1 MRLSFRLSLSS
12 ASLLALPMFAL
23 WWTAH
28 SPCKAQA
35 AQQTPTESEQSTI
48 AELSDEE
55 QQQVKNAERFLT
67 VLEKNPRR
75 GTALDRVY
83 GHHVEFGT
91 LDKFIVSLK
100 QRAEQAGGDGALWML
115 LGLFESQR
123 GNDADAIEAFK
134 KAEQLRPQDPMA
146 CFYLGQA
153 QVRLGDSL
161 AAAQS
166 MERAIERRPQRTD
179 QLEIYQT
186 LGRVHQRAQRT
197 AEALQVWQ
205 RLEKQFPSDAR
216 VLEQIAVTLAEE
228 NQIAEALPRYE
239 KLAELVD
246 DDYRRV
252 VFQVATA
259 ELTIKSGKKPDGI
272 AKLESILGE
281 LNPTSWL
288 YRDVRR
294 RIDDVFLRSGDQ
306 DGLVKYYQA
315 WLEKNGEDV
324 EGMSRLARFLAGA
337 ARVPEALEWL
347 EKALKLAPSRADLRK
362 TYIDLLAG
370 EQRFDQ
376 ASKQFAEL
384 LKAAPNNPDY
394 LRDWGKMVMRNREI
408 PEAQRREEAFAIWNR
423 MIDPSTKDAVAVSQV
438 ADLCRQNQLPE
449 RAEELYRRA
458 VELAPSD
465 PQYREYLGEFLHIQ
479 KRSEDALKVWNEIAS
494 GDRRNVT
501 NLARLAEVFNS
512 FGFSDKACE
521 QIAEA
526 VKLDGKDFPLLLK
539 AADYHTKANKYDE
552 ALSLCDQAVQI
563 AANEDEREEIIRQRI
578 SVLQANQTL
587 EDLAEKM
594 LADLK
599 ASDVEGREANAKF
612 EQWYQAARYLESDRK
627 WADATFAI
635 DQALKLDAK
644 SVLALTTSARI
655 AESSG
660 DYGRAAN
667 LNRQLAEVD
676 RRSQGDHL
684 MNVSRL
690 EAQLGRTAEA
700 LAAAEKLIITAPSK
714 TENYE
719 FYAQTC
725 FRLGKAEEGL
735 QALRKAMRINPNE
748 PHLMSALAAA
758 LADQMRAEESIE
770 VYWRA
775 FEKLEEVEDR
785 TSLMQRIA
793 PLYQQINQTDKLF
806 ERLERGR
813 QEEENRR
820 QFTIC
825 IAQAWQTLGDLSAAR
840 KELESLLSE
849 NTRDTNLLNQ
859 LSKLCDNDGDLES
872 AINYQRQLVSIAPGD
887 ETESPLA
894 GMLVR
899 NSMYDEAKE
908 IYSRLIQREEDLVRQ
923 LRSIDS
929 LIANG
934 NYDTAIQVIEPLL
947 EQRRD
952 DWELLYRQGVCWGK
966 LNNRNEAINRFERIL
981 AMTMNFETLGQ
992 AAAAKLKQAQ
1002 AKAKSDNLR
1011 GIQTALPQNQTP
1023 LSMTSVASQ
1032 VSLATGLTPDNR
1044 YYAPGQA
1051 QPVWM
1056 PEAYGTA
1063 RMAALGWMM
1072 RFEQDA
1078 VSEKILRDSAAA
1090 KPDATEVAKNA
1101 PAEALS
1107 TADKVRERAK
1117 PDAAPRNVIYDWLYV
1132 SQLKSD
1138 FASVYEVTK
1147 RLAKTGGKEE
1157 QRFFLSSLKLR
1168 DTSLNNQNRNAQNAN
1183 PKRTPLSEED
1193 LKLVETCF
1201 KALTTAEKDI
1211 DYNALYA
1218 GNVAYGSN
1226 GQVYVNTG
1234 NGYQL
1239 LPGVFRGMGGFLS
1252 TMIEE
1257 YRLAGK
1263 NEQADELIQQQI
1275 AESKTAAELV
1285 TCITLFITEK
1295 RFEELMPIV
1304 DRWQAAA
1311 LKQIAETPI
1320 VSGRNR
1326 SPASSATSAITTSI
1340 SNLAQRWMSRLSDDE
1355 DNGTILKVLDKTLP
1369 VSIAATKHR
1378 IAVQSAQA
1386 RGITAASTP
1395 GGSPYS
1401 VTIYGSKEAQTRA
1414 QFSFPSLN
1422 SYIDI
1427 STVSLL
1433 RQAYE
1438 SLKRNES
1445 AQDLTK
1451 YLKSKLESADANE
1464 AIYWTWYLASV
1475 QWWMEENDDAM
1486 GLMAKLGQQ
1495 LSADPSF
1502 KFTLVGL
1509 HQSRNE
1515 FDEALAVLETI
1526 AGKDQQ
1532 TILRREMLIMQLA
1545 ERIGDLDRARESAQ
1559 KVFGLRMDSATQQS
1573 LVAQMRR
1580 LGLNDMADAILARFE
1595 KSAGRQVD
1603 SQVTLMNLYSGQG
1616 KSEQAQQVA
1625 NTVLRKTTSPFSLA
1639 ASRSNRNPA
1648 RYSSSESQSR
1658 NAAIQYLSQSGS
1670 LKTTLAT
1677 LKEQFERTPDSV
1689 RILEQLIEF
1698 SIATNQQEDASK
1710 YLERAVELRP
1720 DGTIYRWQ
1728 LAANLMRRNKAS
1740 EACDQYLAILKTNPS
1755 WISDSF
1761 YEVDRAFQQAKRRK
1775 EFLETMATVD
1785 IRKFGQPYY
1794 VMNLASNMLNEPQSV
1809 DIAVKLLERL
1819 LTENSDMQSYLSN
1832 VFQRPEVFKNEKIY
1846 KLVKQ
1851 SIIPNATTVRSNPWF
1866 GIDSIR
1872 SYSENG
1878 KANSAFIELF
1888 NALKTTPY
1896 LKDFEDSLKTTVDRF
1911 PDWHGGQALVGILE
1925 INSGN
1930 SVDGLKRL
1938 ERLSAEKDKV
1948 ESMSYT
1954 TLWLIGQ
1961 ELANSEETQ
1970 PLAATLLEKA
1980 VGLTTQDSNEPN
1992 YTPLG
1997 RLVELYTSMPNR
2009 KEEALKLLRTQLNR
2023 TESQVGYN
2031 DPQYEAYLRS
2041 RTRLWIAQ
2049 KLQKAGASVEAVQVL
2064 RKMAEDK
2071 ASLTSADSWYGGGNT
2086 LTRQVENAMG
2096 AAMKSLDSANA
2107 NNVVGALLPNDS
2119 KSKLDLLV
2127 SVPSLPSVTTQTI
2140 NSGLIEMLSKIAKN
2154 AEIKKLVSARI
2165 QELVAANPED
2175 RVALQLSI
2183 LWLVSNDEL
2192 SPESF
2197 REYAEKL
2204 IQVTKLEPI
2213 EEGRKLTSR
2222 QRKDAFPII
2231 DLWLSAK
2238 KALQSPKL
2246 SDESSRQLAAQLAE
2260 RAVEAASR
2268 QQGAA
2273 AQIAILNEWASVLV
2287 DLQSLNEAEKKWTE
2301 ALNIAT
2307 KITNKPP
2314 ANDAAGQIGMSQPGS
2329 GQPGSGQPGSGPI
2342 GAGQPGA
2349 LVPPPAGRIP
2359 ATAPANRNPSAATA
2373 TAGAG
2378 TASNS
2383 ATKKAPT
2390 DGALIAPLSISQF
2403 RVTMHICKSAA
2414 KHNLSNLAGLALSK
2428 SLQGGFPVPDPD
2440 LSTATSSPSRIIR
2453 SSSATSGDPLEQEVS
2468 KSLQDLFT
2476 LWSKLPDDS
2485 GQLYYVV
2492 QSVVLPANRPSEIRL
2507 FLNSINS
2514 PNPQDCLGTMLIQI
2528 AVKKDKLDALATTI
2542 NERKTDAA
2550 NEPFKKALL
2559 TLIAIEKKD
2568 IVRAKELLVQLAAL
2582 KQGAA
2587 GAPAIQA
2594 ALIVG
2599 VRAFGNSDLAD
2610 EAIAVLALSSRVSQA
2625 AADPNDPFS
2634 SSSSSSST
2642 PTWIRK
2648 IERDIQTY
2656 NVAKGNTQAAQQMF
2670 ENQLAKKQTTYSAYA
2685 GNEGYAS
2692 YLQRNDLMSFAS
2704 EAFKVGIPEYAIDL
2718 WGRAA
2723 DLEVDGRWGGPV
2735 NDSNLLLQAKQ
2746 STRKLTPAERYNMW
2760 FTWSMPKEN
2769 RQTIRLSS
2777 GLATSYPIP
2786 PQELLPPNTVVDEPS
2801 IGLQSNLVELV
2812 NAAAEFG
2819 KLDELA
2825 EKTSKL
2831 VDEKLANAKLLQA
2844 LIWTKQGNV
2853 DQVSKTFTEML
2864 TELPKRLKVTDSGQ
2878 TVPNIAP
2885 EALLFQECLRTEA
2898 LRPFAQ
2904 SVFIP
2909 FRSALR
2915 KASRTD
2921 YESALNEEVVRHLI
2935 PSQSGRPVLANW
2947 ISSKL
2952 SNPNQTELWEARGTQ
2967 IVFAGCSE
2975 SASTKLWQ
2983 YPLDGD
2989 FMISFDVGRT
2999 NVGAGDGGFGGLQ
3012 LDIENSRLVSPSGH
3026 DFISRRFT
3034 NLPENGLTRVA
3045 IELSGGKIRYL
3056 VDGREVYQEQHSGT
3070 YPWLNVSA
3078 SRNQTVFW
3086 QNFSV
3091 EGAPSIPR
3099 EVSLLKGDSMD
3110 GWNCQFMNGTQPRK
3124 RLMNE
3129 KAAGENDAV
3138 TYYQNEEPTEF
3149 DWQAKNDVLVGT
3161 AKPASSDSTAAAWIY
3176 YQRALRDGESIRYQ
3190 YFYRAFGTVAHPAL
3204 GRLAF
3209 LLAPEGVKTRF
3220 IFDGEAAA
3228 KRFGLELE
3236 NLKLE
3241 SQYQKNS
3248 GSLPLKSNEWNDVE
3262 LKLVGSN
3269 VQIMLN
3275 GSLVFERPVDES
3287 MSTLF
3292 GFYRQKHQ
3300 DSMIRNI
3307 RLSGN
3312 WPEKFDPAMI
3322 NQVYEMSG
3330 DSSDV
3335 YSKAM
3340 AIVNNDETVRV
3351 NAGQIAREAR
3361 QLPPEQ
3367 ALEMLTA
3374 WVIPSDSNRLRLYFD
3389 VRDGL
3394 SDVGSTPTAIPLLLG
3409 RSWLELDC
3417 PAVELVRVAQKL
3429 GKSEQLSK
3437 LIEQRVA
3444 GQADL
3449 NASAQAIQ
3457 ALIAIE
3463 SKRDNVAEQHFKKLL
3478 ESLDTAASN
3487 TGDTAVVTTGA
3498 SSFADPLPTYTACLV
3513 AAWGSSQNASL
3524 RPQGLAIAE
3533 KLQKLERDEKR
3544 QTGNV
3549 RLGRVIGGLLGD
3561 LRLMHQVGD
3570 GNTPVQ
3576 PLKQWKPVDLRQGEA
3591 MVRDSRSSTWGGSN
3605 GKVQH
3610 YPAESL
3616 SQLYFQSPLRGKFEI
3631 TADRT
3636 TWGYKEVSIGYG
3648 MHSAEPNHD
3657 QQNVKVMTLMRSSN
3671 LSGSPLD
3678 VPGFK
3683 DKDVSSFKIQV
3694 DGNTVTTWTN
3704 GVQVYQHTFPS
3715 PPDPWVVLQSHDVN
3729 FESRIENLRITG
3741 QPEIPEK
3748 LDLIGVGASQGWRA
3762 DFYGEEIEFNDNAQW
3777 QFQGDKL
3784 TGPAKQNVPYAEDLE
3799 SFIRY
3804 QRPMLEDG
3812 VVEYE
3817 FWYSAGKADVHPTI
3831 AGDALIVQDGKPL
3844 EVHRLTNLSSETKNL
3859 PSDNRQAVE
3868 GAQTPSLKGDSWNQL
3883 RMELKGDELT
3893 IQVNGVSVAT
3903 LPVKVPAN
3911 QRHFGLFHYSNTE
3924 AQVRKLTYAGQW
3936 PKTLPTLQDQ
3946 ELAVGN

>member
-1 MRLSFRLSLSS
+1 MRLSFRLSLPS
-12 ASLLALPMFAL
+12 ASFVALQIFAL
-23 WWTAH
+23 WTISH
-28 SPCKAQA
+28 SHCKAQA
-35 AQQTPTESEQSTI
+35 AQQTTPASEQSTI

-91 LDKFIVSLK
+91 LDKFIASLK
-100 QRAEQAGGDGALWML
+100 QRADQAGGDGALWML
-115 LGLFESQR
+115 VGLFESQR
-123 GNDADAIEAFK
+123 GSDADAIEAFK

-166 MERAIERRPQRTD
+166 MERAIERKPQRTD

-315 WLEKNGEDV
+315 WLEKNSEDV

-347 EKALKLAPSRADLRK
+347 EKALNLAPSRADLRK

-376 ASKQFAEL
+376 ASKQYAEL
-384 LKAAPNNPDY
+384 LKAAPTNPDY

-408 PEAQRREEAFAIWNR
+408 PEAQRRDEAFAIWNR

-458 VELAPSD
+458 VELAPND

-526 VKLDGKDFPLLLK
+526 VKLDGKDFSLLLK
-539 AADYHTKANKYDE
+539 AADYHTKANKYDD
-552 ALSLCDQAVQI
+552 ALSLCDKAVQI

-594 LADLK
+594 LADLR
-599 ASDVEGREANAKF
+599 ANEAQAKF
-612 EQWYQAARYLESDRK
+612 EQWYQAARYLESGRK
-627 WADATFAI
+627 WADATYAI
-635 DQALKLDAK
+635 DQALKLDTK

-700 LAAAEKLIITAPSK
+700 LAAAEKLIIAAPSK

-872 AINYQRQLVSIAPGD
+872 AINYQRQLVGIAPGD

-966 LNNRNEAINRFERIL
+966 LNNRNEAINRFERLL
-981 AMTMNFETLGQ
+981 AMTLNFETLGQ
-992 AAAAKLKQAQ
+992 ASAAKLKQAQ

-1023 LSMTSVASQ
+1023 LSMTSLASQ

-1051 QPVWM
+1051 QPIWM

-1072 RFEQDA
+1072 RFEQDE
-1078 VSEKILRDSAAA
+1078 VSEKILRDSATA
-1090 KPDATEVAKNA
+1090 KPEATEVARDTS
-1101 PAEALS
+1101 PETLS
-1107 TADKVRERAK
+1107 TVEKVRERAK
-1117 PDAAPRNVIYDWLYV
+1117 ADAAPRNAIYDWLYV

-1138 FASVYEVTK
+1138 FVSVYEVTK

-1168 DTSLNNQNRNAQNAN
+1168 DTSLNNQNRNAQNTN

-1211 DYNALYA
+1211 DYNVLYA
-1218 GNVAYGSN
+1218 GNVAYGTN

-1234 NGYQL
+1234 NGYQA

-1263 NEQADELIQQQI
+1263 NEQADQLIQQQI
-1275 AESKTAAELV
+1275 ADSKTTAELI
-1285 TCITLFITEK
+1285 TCITLFISEK
-1295 RFEELMPIV
+1295 RYDELMPIV

-1311 LKQIAETPI
+1311 LKQVAETPI

-1326 SPASSATSAITTSI
+1326 SPASSAPSGITTSI
-1340 SNLAQRWMSRLSDDE
+1340 SNLAQRWMSRLADDE
-1355 DNGTILKVLDKTLP
+1355 DNGAILQVLDKTLP
-1369 VSIAATKHR
+1369 VSIAVAKHR

-1386 RGITAASTP
+1386 RGITATSAT

-1401 VTIYGSKEAQTRA
+1401 VTMYGSKEAQTRA
-1414 QFSFPSLN
+1414 QLSFPSLN
-1422 SYIDI
+1422 NYIDI
-1427 STVSLL
+1427 NTVSML
-1433 RQAYE
+1433 RQAFE
-1438 SLKRNES
+1438 SLKRNDTP
-1445 AQDLTK
+1445 QDLTK
-1451 YLKSKLESADANE
+1451 YLKAKLESADANE

-1486 GLMAKLGQQ
+1486 VLMAKLGQQ

-1502 KFTLVGL
+1502 KFTLAGL

-1545 ERIGDLDRARESAQ
+1545 ERIGDMDRSRESAQ
-1559 KVFGLRMDSATQQS
+1559 KVFGLRMDSQTQQS

-1580 LGLNDMADAILARFE
+1580 LGLNEMADAILARFE

-1616 KSEQAQQVA
+1616 KSEQALQVA
-1625 NTVLRKTTSPFSLA
+1625 NTVLRKTTSQYSLA

-1648 RYSSSESQSR
+1648 RYSSSDSQSR

-1728 LAANLMRRNKAS
+1728 LAVNLMRRNKAS

-1775 EFLETMATVD
+1775 ELLETMATVD

-1794 VMNLASNMLNEPQSV
+1794 VINLASNMLNEPQSV

-1866 GIDSIR
+1866 GIDTIR
-1872 SYSENG
+1872 SYGENG
-1878 KANSAFIELF
+1878 KANSTFIEML

-1896 LKDFEDSLKTTVDRF
+1896 LKDFEDSLKSTVDRY

-1930 SVDGLKRL
+1930 SVSGLKRL
-1938 ERLSAEKDKV
+1938 ESLSADKAKV
-1948 ESMSYT
+1948 DSMSSA

-1961 ELANSEETQ
+1961 ELAELESTQ
-1970 PLAATLLEKA
+1970 TLASTLLEKA
-1980 VGLTTQDSNEPN
+1980 VSLSSQDGNNQPN

-1997 RLVELYTSMPNR
+1997 RLVELYSSMPD
-2009 KEEALKLLRTQLNR
+2009 KKDQALKLLREQITR
-2023 TESQVGYN
+2023 AESVSGYN
-2031 DPQYEAYLRS
+2031 DPQYESYQRIS
-2041 RTRLWIAQ
+2041 TKLWIAQ
-2049 KLQKAGASVEAVQVL
+2049 KLQKAGGSIEAIQVL

-2071 ASLTSADSWYGGGNT
+2071 AALTNADTWYGGGNSF
-2086 LTRQVENAMG
+2086 TRQVENAIG
-2096 AAMKSLDSANA
+2096 SAMKSLDSENA
-2107 NNVVGALLPNDS
+2107 NNVVGALLPNDP
-2119 KSKLDLLV
+2119 KAKLDLLV
-2127 SVPSLPSVTTQTI
+2127 SVPSLPSITTQTI
-2140 NSGLIEMLSKIAKN
+2140 NSGLVEMLSKIAKN
-2154 AEIKKLVSARI
+2154 SEIQQLISARI
-2165 QELVAANPED
+2165 KELAVANPED

-2183 LWLVSNDEL
+2183 LWQVSRDEL

-2197 REYAEKL
+2197 KEYADML
-2204 IQVTKLEPI
+2204 LQVTTFEPI

-2222 QRKDAFPII
+2222 QRKDALPII

-2246 SDESSRQLAAQLAE
+2246 ADDTSRQLAAKLAE
-2260 RAVEAASR
+2260 RALEAASR

-2273 AQIAILNEWASVLV
+2273 AQLAILNEWASVLV
-2287 DLQSLNEAEKKWTE
+2287 ELEKLNEAEKKWTE

-2314 ANDAAGQIGMSQPGS
+2314 ANDAAGQVGA
-2329 GQPGSGQPGSGPI
+2329 GQM

-2359 ATAPANRNPSAATA
+2359 ATAPANRNTPAAA
-2373 TAGAG
+2373 STAGTG

-2383 ATKKAPT
+2383 TTKKAPAE
-2390 DGALIAPLSISQF
+2390 GSLIAPLSISQF

-2414 KHNLSNLAGLALSK
+2414 KHNLSNLAGVALSK

-2440 LSTATSSPSRIIR
+2440 LSTATNGPSRIIR
-2453 SSSATSGDPLEQEVS
+2453 SSSGTSADPIEQEVS

-2485 GQLYYVV
+2485 GQLYDVV

-2507 FLNSINS
+2507 FLNPINS
-2514 PNPQDCLGTMLIQI
+2514 SNAQDCLGTMLIQI
-2528 AVKKDKLDALATTI
+2528 AVKKDKLDELATTLKD
-2542 NERKTDAA
+2542 RKTDAA
-2550 NEPFKKALL
+2550 NDVFKKALL

-2568 IVRAKELLVQLAAL
+2568 LGTAKELLVQLAAL

-2599 VRAFGNSDLAD
+2599 LRAFANSDLAD
-2610 EAIAVLALSSRVSQA
+2610 EAIAVLGLSSRVAQA
-2625 AADPNDPFS
+2625 AGDPNDPFS

-2642 PTWIRK
+2642 PNWIRK
-2648 IERDIQTY
+2648 IEREIQTY
-2656 NVAKGNTQAAQQMF
+2656 NVAKGNAQAAQQMF

-2723 DLEVDGRWGGPV
+2723 DLEVDSRWGGPV

-2746 STRKLTPAERYNMW
+2746 STRKLIPAERYNMW
-2760 FTWSMPKEN
+2760 LTWSMPKEN
-2769 RQTIRLSS
+2769 RQTLRLSS
-2777 GLATSYPIP
+2777 GLATTYPIP
-2786 PQELLPPNTVVDEPS
+2786 PRELLPPNTVVDEPS

-2812 NAAAEFG
+2812 NAAAEAG

-2831 VDEKLANAKLLQA
+2831 VDEKLDNAKLLQA
-2844 LIWTKQGNV
+2844 LIWVKQAKV
-2853 DQVSKTFTEML
+2853 DQVSKTFNEML
-2864 TELPKRLKVTDSGQ
+2864 TELPKRLKVTDESGQ
-2878 TVPNIAP
+2878 SAPNIAP
-2885 EALLFQECLRTEA
+2885 ETLLFQECLRTEA

-2909 FRSALR
+2909 FRAALR

-2921 YESALNEEVVRHLI
+2921 YESALNEEMVRHLI
-2935 PSQSGRPVLANW
+2935 PSQSGRPALANW

-2952 SNPNQTELWEARGTQ
+2952 GKPNQNELWEAKGKQ
-2967 IVFAGCSE
+2967 IVYAGGSE
-2975 SASTKLWQ
+2975 PASTKVWQ

-2989 FMISFDVGRT
+2989 FKISFEVGRT
-2999 NVGAGDGGFGGLQ
+2999 NVGVGAGGFGGLW
-3012 LDIENSRLVSPSGH
+3012 LDLDSGRLVSSSGH
-3026 DFISRRFT
+3026 DFVVRRMQSLQGSGT
-3034 NLPENGLTRVA
+3034 ARVA
-3045 IELSGGKIRYL
+3045 IELAAGQIRYL
-3056 VDGREVYQEQHSGT
+3056 VDGREVYQEKYSGT
-3070 YPWLNVSA
+3070 YPWLSIA
-3078 SRNQTVFW
+3078 AERNQTLSW

-3091 EGAPSIPR
+3091 EGAPLIPR
-3099 EVSLLKGDSMD
+3099 EVSLLKGDAMD
-3110 GWNCQFMNGTQPRK
+3110 GWNCQFMNGSQPRK

-3129 KAAGENDAV
+3129 KAANENDEIS
-3138 TYYQNEEPTEF
+3138 YYQNEEPTDY

-3161 AKPASSDSTAAAWIY
+3161 AKPASSDSSASSWIY
-3176 YQRALRDGESIRYQ
+3176 YQRAVRDGESIRYQ
-3190 YFYRAFGTVAHPAL
+3190 YFYKAFGTVAHPAL

-3220 IFDGEAAA
+3220 IFDSEATS
-3228 KRFGLELE
+3228 KRFGLEPD
-3236 NLKLE
+3236 NLKFEL
-3241 SQYQKNS
+3241 QYQKNG

-3269 VQIMLN
+3269 VQIILN
-3275 GSLVFERPVDES
+3275 GTLVFERPVDES
-3287 MSTLF
+3287 ASTVF
-3292 GFYRQKHQ
+3292 GFYRQKQQ
-3300 DSMIRNI
+3300 DSMVRNI
-3307 RLSGN
+3307 RMSGN
-3312 WPEKFDPAMI
+3312 WPEKFEPAMI

-3330 DSSDV
+3330 DSSDA
-3335 YSKAM
+3335 YAKAM
-3340 AIVNNDETVRV
+3340 AIVTNDETIRV

-3367 ALEMLTA
+3367 ALEMLKA
-3374 WVIPSDSNRLRLYFD
+3374 WVIPSETNRLRLYFS

-3394 SDVGSTPTAIPLLLG
+3394 SGDQPAPTANPPLLG
-3409 RSWLELDC
+3409 RSWLQLDC

-3429 GKSEQLSK
+3429 GKTEQISK
-3437 LIEQRVA
+3437 LIEQRAA
-3444 GQADL
+3444 GQPEL
-3449 NASAQAIQ
+3449 TASAK
-3457 ALIAIE
+3457 ALQTLLAIE
-3463 SKRDNVAEQHFKKLL
+3463 SKQDSVAEQLL
-3478 ESLDTAASN
+3478 KSLQESIDAGSSE
-3487 TGDTAVVTTGA
+3487 TGATAVAESNVG
-3498 SSFADPLPTYTACLV
+3498 SVADPLPTYTACFV
-3513 AAWGSSQNASL
+3513 AALGSSQNATV
-3524 RPQGLAIAE
+3524 RPQALAIAE
-3533 KLQKLERDEKR
+3533 KLQKLERDENR
-3544 QTGNV
+3544 QSGN
-3549 RLGRVIGGLLGD
+3549 RQLGRVIGGLLGD
-3561 LRLMHQVGD
+3561 LRLLNQVGD
-3570 GNTPVQ
+3570 GNKPVQ
-3576 PLKQWKPVDLRQGEA
+3576 PLKQWTAVDLRQGDA
-3591 MVRDSRSSTWGGSN
+3591 MVRDSRASTWLGTN

-3610 YPAESL
+3610 YPAESF

-3648 MHSAEPNHD
+3648 MHAAEPNHD

-3678 VPGFK
+3678 VPDFK
-3683 DKDVSSFKIQV
+3683 AKDVSNFKIQV

-3704 GVQVYQHTFPS
+3704 GVQVYQHIFPS
-3715 PPDPWVVLQSHDVN
+3715 PPDPWVVLQSHDVS
-3729 FESRIENLRITG
+3729 FEGRIENLRITG
-3741 QPEIPEK
+3741 QPEIPER
-3748 LDLIGVGASQGWRA
+3748 LDLIGVGVSHGWRA
-3762 DFYGEEIEFNDNAQW
+3762 DFYGEVIGFNDNAQW

-3784 TGPAKQNVPYAEDLE
+3784 TGSAKTNIHSAEDLE

-3817 FWYSAGKADVHPTI
+3817 FWYSVGKAEVHPTI
-3831 AGDALIVQDGKPL
+3831 AGDALIVRDGKPL
-3844 EVHRLTNLSSETKNL
+3844 EVHRLTNLSSQTENL
-3859 PSDNRQAVE
+3859 LPDNRQSVE
-3868 GAQTPSLKGDSWNQL
+3868 GAQTPTLKGDSWNQM

-3893 IQVNGVSVAT
+3893 IQVNGVSIAT

-3924 AQVRKLTYAGQW
+3924 AQVRKLSYSGQW
-3936 PKTLPTLQDQ
+3936 PKTLPTLQEQ
-3946 ELAVGN
+3946 ELAAGN